1 MYILGYSEYPHSN
14 FEDTDFR
21 ELIAYYREV
30 RDKYDG
36 TLNAITAL
44 DKRLTA
50 YEADVNG
57 RINGTVESAMNTYKG
72 IVQTEM
78 DRRFANIE
86 QSINNKLSAFN
97 QSMKE
102 YENSIDIEIARF
114 ESEMYDKFHQLER
127 YVTQRIDKIAEL
139 QIESTNNMSNSILE
153 WADVMLDTIQQVSD
167 KFENE
172 INNLL
177 ESLPLEIKSVKWL
190 WNNAVNY
197 DGFTAYE
204 WYNFP
209 VTCEQWNK
217 SGVTCATWYTAG
229 KHVFDW
235 YGNQRKF
242 FSPLSGEWSSAGEV
256 VVELCS
262 KLMENSLTAGEY
274 DAMRLTADEYD
285 TKFITGAEYDWTGRM
300 IIERLFD
307 WSNRKER

>member
-1 MYILGYSEYPHSN
+1 MGYSEYPHAN
-14 FEDTDFR
+14 LEDTDFR
-21 ELIAYYREV
+21 ELIHLYREV

-36 TLNAITAL
+36 TLQAITAL

-57 RINGTVESAMNTYKG
+57 RINGAVESAMTTYKG

-86 QSINNKLSAFN
+86 QTIANKFREFDSRINKFISDTDSELTH
-97 QSMKE
+97 
-102 YENSIDIEIARF
+102 F
-114 ESEMYDKFHQLER
+114 ETTMYDNYTELSR
-127 YVTQRIDKIAEL
+127 NVNNRIDKIAEL
-139 QIESTNNMSNSILE
+139 QVESTNNMSNSILN

-167 KFENE
+167 KFEDE

-177 ESLPLEIKSVKWL
+177 ASLPLEIDSISWL
-190 WNNAVNY
+190 WDYAVNY

-209 VTCEQWNK
+209 VTCEQWNE
-217 SGVTCATWYTAG
+217 SGITCADWYTSG

-235 YGNQRKF
+235 YDNQRKF

-262 KLMENSLTAGEY
+262 KLMVNSLTAGEY
-274 DAMRLTADEYD
+274 DAMKITADEYD
-285 TKFITGAEYDWTGRM
+285 TKFISCTEYDWMGDL
-300 IIERLFD
+300 IIKSLFD
-307 WSNRKER
+307 SSNRKERT